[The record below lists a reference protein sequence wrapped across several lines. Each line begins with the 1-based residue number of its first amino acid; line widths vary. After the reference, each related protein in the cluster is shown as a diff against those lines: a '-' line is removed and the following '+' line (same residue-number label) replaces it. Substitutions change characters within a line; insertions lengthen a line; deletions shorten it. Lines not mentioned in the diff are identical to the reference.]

1 MAGWRSLALAAAGNW
16 AEHRTVCAELLEK
29 HSGIQNFDL
38 ANNVAWF
45 CVRFPDAVSDIKR
58 PLDLAEK
65 SVALKPN
72 WQPSLN
78 TLGAALYRAGRYE
91 DSITILNESMKAHD
105 EGGTAADWLFLAM
118 AHCRL
123 GHMDEAKKWLTKS
136 QQWID
141 HPPWPTNNAKQ
152 EIQGSVADGV
162 SAVAV
167 GPAPAPVGPIPPF
180 PLPWD
185 RRLELKL
192 IRAEAEALLKER

>member
-1 MAGWRSLALAAAGNW
+1 MAVL
-16 AEHRTVCAELLEK
+16 T
-29 HSGIQNFDL
+29 
-38 ANNVAWF
+38 
-45 CVRFPDAVSDIKR
+45 
-58 PLDLAEK
+58 LAEADAEIQRL
-65 SVALKPN
+65 SVLKRN
-72 WQPSLN
+72 HADEQYLARRSVR
-78 TLGAALYRAGRYE
+78 TLPETIERLKERLAGLT
-91 DSITILNESMKAHD
+91 DDQATMKAHD

-162 SAVAV
+162 PAVAV